1 MTTLTATVT
10 TKATKTGFF
19 YTVTLSDG
27 TVATRASTKAKA
39 AILLRAT
46 GTVQTGFTTTLS
58 SKPATLV
65 AKACQFGAPYVVVEL
80 ATGRVLVQGSTSTSA
95 PEAAPAADPAPA
107 RSAAQAAA
115 WTKFLGAPAR
125 LARQMDRDV
134 AFWGAD
140 HPDAPAWGA
149 LAVASISLTEA
160 ELADLFTDGCRTSGD
175 LCRVLERRLGVRA

>member
-1 MTTLTATVT
+1 MTTLTATV
-10 TKATKTGFF
+10 ATKETSTGRL

-27 TVATRASTKAKA
+27 TVATRASTKEKA

-58 SKPATLV
+58 NKSATLV
-65 AKACQFGAPYVVVEL
+65 ARVRQFGAPYVVVEL
-80 ATGRVLVQGSTSTSA
+80 ATGRVLAQGSAPTSA
-95 PEAAPAADPAPA
+95 PEAATALEA
-107 RSAAQAAA
+107 RSAAQSAA
-115 WTKFLGAPAR
+115 WTKFLGASAR

-175 LCRVLERRLGVRA
+175 LCRALERRLGVRA